1 MANMSYCRFENT
13 LSDFT
18 DCLDALRSEG
28 LKDLSPYELR
38 AAKSL
43 YSRAKEFVEVYE
55 EITELD

>member
-18 DCLDALRSEG
+18 DCLNALQSEG
-28 LKDLSPYELR
+28 LKDLSSYELR
-38 AAKSL
+38 TAKSL
-43 YSRAKEFVEVYE
+43 YSRAKEYVEVYE